1 MVMTMTNLSNYNLL
15 EILEKVKNASKEL
28 NNLSTFEKNN
38 AIIKIAEALVQN
50 SEEILKAN
58 KLDLENGKKK
68 NLTSAMLNRLELTE
82 DKLKNIANDM
92 IKISKLNDPV
102 GEVIET
108 YTHANGIK
116 IDKVRVPFGV
126 ICAIYESR
134 PNVSVDIACLCL
146 KTSNATILR
155 GGSEAINSNKV
166 LVDTMRN
173 AIKDIINPDVI
184 TLIENTDRALV
195 LDLIKAKDYIDLVV
209 PRGGKALIQNVVTN
223 ASVPFIETGA
233 GNCHIYVESSADVDK
248 AIKVIINAKVSRP
261 AVCNAIETILIDE
274 KIANEFLPLL
284 TKELDRYNVE
294 IRGCEKCQK
303 IVSVNTATEED
314 YYKEYNDYIVTIKI
328 VNGLY
333 DAIDHIN
340 KYGTKHSDAIMTKD
354 MKKAEIFLNS
364 IDSACVYVNASTRFS
379 DGGEFGFGAE
389 LGISTQKLHARGPMG
404 LREMTT
410 YKYKIYGDG
419 QIR

>member
-1 MVMTMTNLSNYNLL
+1 MTMINLSNYNLL

-28 NNLSTFEKNN
+28 NNLSTFEKNK

-102 GEVIET
+102 GEVIES

-261 AVCNAIETILIDE
+261 AVCNAIETILIDG

-284 TKELDRYNVE
+284 TKELDKYNVE

-303 IVSVNTATEED
+303 IVSVNSATEED

-333 DAIDHIN
+333 DAINHIN

-354 MKKAEIFLNS
+354 MKKAEIFLNN